1 MNFLVGL
8 AQEEGSKIKMAEL
21 NYRIIGE
28 QELTDLVKKAC
39 LYEALSEYNVE
50 NMWDRYGSATNEY
63 KKVFWEY
70 HKDLFDPELLE
81 STKDI
86 DFSDI
91 AHYRIQKYQR
101 ISLDIKFE
109 SSNKNE

>member
-1 MNFLVGL
+1 MSFFIGLV
-8 AQEEGSKIKMAEL
+8 QEEGSKIKMAEL

-50 NMWDRYGSATNEY
+50 NMWDRYKSATNEY

-91 AHYRIQKYQR
+91 AHYRIQKYQK
-101 ISLDIKFE
+101 ISLDIKV
-109 SSNKNE
+109 KNE